1 MALHLLSSSFYL
13 LILILVSSKIASV
26 HFESHI
32 DLVLQ
37 SGLIRTSQQSIIQV
51 VTFVT
56 EPIAQTSI
64 QQAYSGTTTSPKKRN
79 TGPNSTANSVGA
91 CSASPAAAFK
101 QATQTSCNG
110 PNKSPGTAVPP
121 RSRSGPTPTGDCCKR
136 SIAGHTTLNHIKK
149 PALPSTIQSLGGCSV
164 ATPTSW
170 PLSFPGGPSVYSD
183 MIQPDS
189 VGKMNPKFSKIS
201 RYDRATR
208 IGDVFTTTRLHADEL
223 FNLPK
228 WQDSREVVYVTNNRW
243 SLDHACVF
251 S

>member
-1 MALHLLSSSFYL
+1 MAG
-13 LILILVSSKIASV
+13 V
-26 HFESHI
+26 HFELHI
-32 DLVLQ
+32 DLVLE

-56 EPIAQTSI
+56 EPIAI
-64 QQAYSGTTTSPKKRN
+64 QQAYSGTTKKRN
-79 TGPNSTANSVGA
+79 AGPNSTANGVGA

-101 QATQTSCNG
+101 QATQTLCNG

-136 SIAGHTTLNHIKK
+136 SIAGHTTLNQIKK
-149 PALPSTIQSLGGCSV
+149 PALPSTIESLGGCSV

-170 PLSFPGGPSVYSD
+170 PLSLPGWPSVFSD

-201 RYDRATR
+201 QYDRATR
-208 IGDVFTTTRLHADEL
+208 IGVVFTTTRLHADEL
-223 FNLPK
+223 FNLPQ
-228 WQDSREVVYVTNNRW
+228 WQDFREVDCVTNNRW